1 MTWMQF
7 GLRRDRTA
15 KRAPEALVALLH
27 DRGASAATIIP
38 IAARWTSTV
47 PTTAF
52 IALDGIE
59 ELDAPR
65 SDVSPDGKSHLG
77 AKPEPEVLDRAVR
90 NLDRLLE
97 YQLRSRRL
105 HASRLV
111 LVGFGYGGTLAL
123 RLVLRGWSCAGVLSF
138 SGRLGRPLPRIL
150 RIDCKVRL
158 IDYVTDTQTD
168 HNGLR
173 DDVASLTARGIDA
186 RGVLLSSSPLSDEAI
201 RHGGAYLV
209 ELVATAQRSDRF
221 HVDLEASHA

>member
-27 DRGASAATIIP
+27 DRGASAATITP
-38 IAARWTSTV
+38 IAARWTPTV

-59 ELDAPR
+59 ELDAPC
-65 SDVSPDGKSHLG
+65 SDISPDGKSHLD
-77 AKPEPEVLDRAVR
+77 AKPEPEVLDRAVG
-90 NLDRLLE
+90 NLERLLE
-97 YQLRSRRL
+97 YQLQSRRL
-105 HASRLV
+105 HVSRLV

-123 RLVLRGWSCAGVLSF
+123 RLLLRGWSFAGVLTF
-138 SGRLGRPLPRIL
+138 SGRLRRPLPRIL

-158 IDYVTDTQTD
+158 IDCVTAVQADP
-168 HNGLR
+168 GSLR

-186 RGVLLSSSPLSDEAI
+186 RGVVLSSSPLSDEAI

-209 ELVATAQRSDRF
+209 ELVATAQRGDRF